1 MSYPNEEVNCNE
13 LLCPCNTVAEP
24 FTHNP
29 KMEGSKPA
37 PGTGRETMVRNSK
50 LVGLSLLVTSP

>member
-13 LLCPCNTVAEP
+13 LWCPCNTVAEH

-37 PGTGRETMVRNSK
+37 PGTGRDNGEN
-50 LVGLSLLVTSP
+50 